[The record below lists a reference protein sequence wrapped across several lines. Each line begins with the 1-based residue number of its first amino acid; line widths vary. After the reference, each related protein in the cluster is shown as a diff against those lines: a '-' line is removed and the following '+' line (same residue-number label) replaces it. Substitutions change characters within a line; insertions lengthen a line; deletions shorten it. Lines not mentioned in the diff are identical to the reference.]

1 MPQTLSTPV
10 LIVGAGP
17 VGLVLALTLLKNGTS
32 VRIID
37 KLPSYHAG
45 SRGAGVMP
53 RSLELYNYL
62 GVLPDMQAEGV
73 SLIPNR
79 VYKLPGGVEVL
90 KEFYMQTPQDPTPD
104 VPYINALL
112 IGQNR
117 QEGVLRKHLEKYGCH
132 VELNTELHSF
142 RQQENCV
149 VAEIV
154 KKTGESEQRETVLA
168 QWLVGTD
175 GAKGVVRKQLG
186 LTFDGETRGGQEHFL
201 IGDLEIFGISKD
213 ALHSWGN
220 LSERSLALRP
230 TYEGDIFNIFAAGH
244 ADYAKLIDDR
254 EQLVKFVHSVSNRDD
269 IKVGK
274 VIWLSA
280 YTPNIRMVDKFGE
293 GRVFVAGDAAHVHS
307 PSGGQGLNS
316 GIQDAINLGWKLS
329 LVEKGIASRS
339 LLSTYNEERLPVIK
353 DMLKRTTAI
362 LGRSMATK
370 VENDISAWKRD
381 GLLNQLGV
389 NYCWSSIVVDERTP
403 CTAEEKAEL
412 IDSAYGGGEGIRAGD
427 RAPDAPGLLVIHERE
442 KVDDEH
448 NITSLFHI
456 FRPGSHTALIFSAE
470 SDSIGSVLKATELYP
485 EGLVRSVVVL
495 PQTAPE
501 CADVQS
507 ADLLLSDGSGH
518 AYEGYAVSPTRGGLT
533 IVIVRP
539 DGVIGGIVLGVDG
552 LKEYFRN
559 VFSALAM

>member
-17 VGLVLALTLLKNGTS
+17 VGLLLALTLLKNGTS

-37 KLPSYHAG
+37 KLPSYHVG

-62 GVLPDMQAEGV
+62 GVLPDMQAEGA
-73 SLIPNR
+73 SLMPIR

-90 KEFYMQTPQDPTPD
+90 KEFNMQTAQDPSPD
-104 VPYINALL
+104 VPYINGLL

-117 QEGVLRKHLEKYGCH
+117 QEGVLRKHLEQFGCH

-142 RQQENCV
+142 RQQEDYV

-154 KKTGESEQRETVLA
+154 KKTGKSEQRETVLA
-168 QWLVGTD
+168 HWLIGAY
-175 GAKGVVRKQLG
+175 GAKEQ
-186 LTFDGETRGGQEHFL
+186 FL
-201 IGDLEIFGISKD
+201 FSDVEIFGISKD

-220 LSERSLALRP
+220 VSDRSLSLRP
-230 TYEGDIFNIFAAGH
+230 TYEGDVFNIIAAGH
-244 ADYAKLIDDR
+244 VDYAKLIDDR
-254 EQLVKFVHSVSNRDD
+254 EELVKFVHSVSNRDD

-362 LGRSMATK
+362 LGRIMATK
-370 VENDISAWKRD
+370 IGDDISAWKRE
-381 GLLNQLGV
+381 GFLKQLGV
-389 NYCWSSIVVDERTP
+389 NYRWSSIVVGERTP

-412 IDSAYGGGEGIRAGD
+412 IDNAYGGGEGIRAGD
-427 RAPDAPGLLVIHERE
+427 RAPAAPGLLIVHERE
-442 KVDDEH
+442 
-448 NITSLFHI
+448 N
-456 FRPGSHTALIFSAE
+456 
-470 SDSIGSVLKATELYP
+470 IGSVLKATKLYP
-485 EGLVRSVVVL
+485 EGLVRSVIVL

-518 AYEGYAVSPTRGGLT
+518 AYESYAVSPTSGGMT

-552 LKEYFRN
+552 LTKYFRN